1 MGFIVSSC
9 AFVCTDNCPEL
20 FASWTMM
27 LNFSCPTFTFPNHHQ
42 LQTWIHAAIFPFL
55 AWSYLG
61 IAKALKLF
69 QVRKREISQTQK
81 ATFHIVF
88 KGEGYSRNTVL
99 PLWGEKKI
107 QSFWGFF
114 LFTSARKIISKKKKK
129 ITWTQTSSG
138 AETDGFEE
146 RRRGVNAARKG
157 AREASQ
163 AGSNILIR

>member
-129 ITWTQTSSG
+129 SPGLKQALGQKRMVLRSEDEGLT
-138 AETDGFEE
+138 
-146 RRRGVNAARKG
+146 RRGREQEKPRK
-157 AREASQ
+157 RDQ
-163 AGSNILIR
+163 IF

>member
-1 MGFIVSSC
+1 MEREICLCRVFQIMGFIVSSC

-99 PLWGEKKI
+99 PLWGEKENPVFLGFFSFHVCSQNNQQEKKKNHLD
-107 QSFWGFF
+107 SNKLWGRNGWFWGAK
-114 LFTSARKIISKKKKK
+114 T
-129 ITWTQTSSG
+129 
-138 AETDGFEE
+138 
-146 RRRGVNAARKG
+146 RG
-157 AREASQ
+157 
-163 AGSNILIR
+163 

>member
-1 MGFIVSSC
+1 MEREICLCRVFQIMGFIVSSC

-114 LFTSARKIISKKKKK
+114 LFTSARKIISKKKKNHLDSNK
-129 ITWTQTSSG
+129 LWGRNGWFWG
-138 AETDGFEE
+138 AKT
-146 RRRGVNAARKG
+146 RG
-157 AREASQ
+157 
-163 AGSNILIR
+163 